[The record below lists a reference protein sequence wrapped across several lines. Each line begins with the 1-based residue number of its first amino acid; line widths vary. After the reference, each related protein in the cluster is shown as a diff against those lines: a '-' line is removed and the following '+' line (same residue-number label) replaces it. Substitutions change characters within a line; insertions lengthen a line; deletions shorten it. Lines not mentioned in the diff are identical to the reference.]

1 MQRSDLTIYE
11 QAQGFQ
17 LMLDLGDTE
26 EQIAE
31 KTGFSKTTIR
41 RRLNIAKLNQDEL
54 KKEGA
59 GMKIFS

>member
-31 KTGFSKTTIR
+31 KTGFSKTTI
-41 RRLNIAKLNQDEL
+41 
-54 KKEGA
+54 
-59 GMKIFS
+59 SP